1 MVLKD
6 SAGNKIRCSKS
17 ILDDWTFRQC
27 ASYATVRFDGKDY
40 CTQHDPD
47 RVFRKVEQV
56 KIANAQRAASQTAI
70 KDRAKTLATELGA
83 GGTVWRPGRGSE
95 PGRLMPGLFLTFE
108 EAEGLLKRL
117 T

>member
-17 ILDDWTFRQC
+17 IMDGWNLRQC
-27 ASYATVRFDGKDY
+27 ASYATVRFGKDY
-40 CTQHDPD
+40 CTRHDPD
-47 RVFRKVEQV
+47 RVFCKVEQV
-56 KIANAQRAASQTAI
+56 KIANARRAASQTAI

-83 GGTVWRPGRGSE
+83 GSTVWRPGRGSE
-95 PGRLMPGLFLTFE
+95 PGCLMPGLFLTFE
-108 EAEGLLKRL
+108 EVEGLLKRL